1 MGDNININACANF
14 IPRAVVFPKMSSFT
28 LKLTLFILA
37 AVAVQ
42 CNQDG
47 GSYLHDSSRVH
58 DAE

>member
-1 MGDNININACANF
+1 
-14 IPRAVVFPKMSSFT
+14 MSSFT
-28 LKLTLFILA
+28 LKLSLFILA
-37 AVAVQ
+37 SVAVQ